1 MKKETITICG
11 KEVDMLY
18 CAAAETGYEKL
29 SGKSS
34 EVFVPKRAMRENQ
47 PLNDSDGNPI
57 YNAPEATLD
66 DYIKLAV
73 SAIIAAY
80 AKDGKEAPITTE
92 EILYDAGPN
101 DITTIVATVA
111 RLRSEWYTIPAA
123 LQSDDSSEES
133 VSPKNA

>member
-1 MKKETITICG
+1 
-11 KEVDMLY
+11 MLY

-34 EVFVPKRAMRENQ
+34 EVFIPQRAMSGDQ
-47 PLNDSDGNPI
+47 PVNDSDGNPI
-57 YNAPEATLD
+57 YNVPKATLD

-92 EILYDAGPN
+92 DIMYDAGPN
-101 DITTIVATVA
+101 DITTLVATVA
-111 RLRSEWYTIPAA
+111 RLRSEWYTVP
-123 LQSDDSSEES
+123 S
-133 VSPKNA
+133 VLRGDEAGDEGVPPKNA

>member
-1 MKKETITICG
+1 MKKETIKICG
-11 KEVDMLY
+11 KKVDMLY

-34 EVFVPKRAMRENQ
+34 EVFIPKRAMSDNQ
-47 PLNDSDGNPI
+47 PVNDSNGNPI

-80 AKDGKEAPITTE
+80 AREGKDAPITTKD
-92 EILYDAGPN
+92 ILYDAPPN
-101 DITTIVATVA
+101 DVTTIVATVA
-111 RLRSEWYTIPAA
+111 RLRNEWYTMPAA
-123 LQSDDSSEES
+123 LQNDEISED
-133 VSPKNA
+133 VAPKNA

>member
-1 MKKETITICG
+1 MKKETIKICG

-34 EVFVPKRAMRENQ
+34 EVFIPKRAMSGDQ
-47 PLNDSDGNPI
+47 PVNDSDGNPI

-92 EILYDAGPN
+92 DILYDAGPN
-101 DITTIVATVA
+101 DITTLVATVA
-111 RLRSEWYTIPAA
+111 RMRSEWYTVPSA
-123 LQSDDSSEES
+123 LQGDEADDEGF
-133 VSPKNA
+133 SPKNA

>member
-1 MKKETITICG
+1 MKKETIKIFG

-34 EVFVPKRAMRENQ
+34 EVFIPKRAMSDNQ
-47 PLNDSDGNPI
+47 PVNDSDGNPI

-80 AKDGKEAPITTE
+80 AKDGKDAPITTE

-101 DITTIVATVA
+101 EIITLVATVA
-111 RLRSEWYTIPAA
+111 RMRNEWYTIPAA
-123 LQSDDSSEES
+123 LQNDEISEDVAS
-133 VSPKNA
+133 KNA

>member
-1 MKKETITICG
+1 MMKETITICG
-11 KEVDMLY
+11 REVDMLY

-34 EVFVPKRAMRENQ
+34 EVFIPKRAMSGDQ
-47 PLNDSDGNPI
+47 PVNDSDGNPI

-80 AKDGKEAPITTE
+80 AKDGKDAPITTE
-92 EILYDAGPN
+92 EILYDAGPT

-111 RLRSEWYTIPAA
+111 RLRTEWYSIPSA
-123 LQSDDSSEES
+123 LQSDEVSEEE
-133 VSPKNA
+133 SPKNA

>member
-1 MKKETITICG
+1 MKKETIKIFG

-18 CAAAETGYEKL
+18 CAAAEIGYEKL

-34 EVFVPKRAMRENQ
+34 EVFIPKRAMSGDH
-47 PLNDSDGNPI
+47 PVNDSDGNPI

-80 AKDGKEAPITTE
+80 AREGKDAPITTKD
-92 EILYDAGPN
+92 ILYDAPPN
-101 DITTIVATVA
+101 DVTTIVATVA
-111 RLRSEWYTIPAA
+111 RLRNEWYTMPAA
-123 LQSDDSSEES
+123 LQNDEISEDV
-133 VSPKNA
+133 VSKNA

>member
-1 MKKETITICG
+1 MKKETIKICG

-34 EVFVPKRAMRENQ
+34 EVFIPKRAMSGNQ
-47 PLNDSDGNPI
+47 PVNDSDGNPI

-80 AKDGKEAPITTE
+80 AREGKDAPITTKD
-92 EILYDAGPN
+92 ILYDATAY
-101 DITTIVATVA
+101 DVTTIVATVS
-111 RLRSEWYTIPAA
+111 RLRNEWYTMPAA
-123 LQSDDSSEES
+123 LQNDEISEDVSS
-133 VSPKNA
+133 KNA

>member
-11 KEVDMLY
+11 KKVDMLY

-34 EVFVPKRAMRENQ
+34 EVFIPKRAMSGDQ
-47 PLNDSDGNPI
+47 PVNDSDGNPI
-57 YNAPEATLD
+57 YNAPEALLD

-80 AKDGKEAPITTE
+80 AKDGKDAPITTE

-101 DITTIVATVA
+101 DITTLVATVA
-111 RLRSEWYTIPAA
+111 RLRNEWYTIPAA
-123 LQSDDSSEES
+123 LQNDEISED
-133 VSPKNA
+133 VALKNA

>member
-11 KEVDMLY
+11 REVDMLY

-29 SGKSS
+29 SGMSS
-34 EVFVPKRAMRENQ
+34 EVFIPKRAMSGDQ
-47 PLNDSDGNPI
+47 PVNDSDGNPI

-80 AKDGKEAPITTE
+80 AKDGKDAPITTE
-92 EILYDAGPN
+92 EILYDAGPT

-111 RLRSEWYTIPAA
+111 RLRTEWYSIPSA
-123 LQSDDSSEES
+123 LQSDEVSEE
-133 VSPKNA
+133 SPKNA

>member
-1 MKKETITICG
+1 MKKETIKIFG

-34 EVFVPKRAMRENQ
+34 EVFIPKRAMSGDQ
-47 PLNDSDGNPI
+47 PVNDSDGNPI
-57 YNAPEATLD
+57 YNAPEAMLD

-80 AKDGKEAPITTE
+80 AREGKDAPITTKD
-92 EILYDAGPN
+92 ILYDAPPN
-101 DITTIVATVA
+101 DVTTIVSTVA
-111 RLRSEWYTIPAA
+111 RLRNEWYTMPAA
-123 LQSDDSSEES
+123 LQNDEISEDVAS
-133 VSPKNA
+133 KNA

>member
-1 MKKETITICG
+1 MKKETFKIFG
-11 KEVDMLY
+11 KKVDMLY

-34 EVFVPKRAMRENQ
+34 EVFIPKRAMSGDQ
-47 PLNDSDGNPI
+47 PVNDSDGNPI

-80 AKDGKEAPITTE
+80 AREGKDAPITAKD
-92 EILYDAGPN
+92 ILYDAPPN
-101 DITTIVATVA
+101 DVTTIVATVA
-111 RLRSEWYTIPAA
+111 RLRNEWYTMPAA
-123 LQSDDSSEES
+123 LQNDEISED
-133 VSPKNA
+133 VAPKNA

>member
-1 MKKETITICG
+1 MKKETIKICG

-34 EVFVPKRAMRENQ
+34 EVFIPKRAMSGDQ
-47 PLNDSDGNPI
+47 PVNDSDGNPI

-80 AKDGKEAPITTE
+80 AREGKDAPITTKD
-92 EILYDAGPN
+92 ILYDAPPN
-101 DITTIVATVA
+101 DVTTIVATVA
-111 RLRSEWYTIPAA
+111 RLRNEWYTMPSA
-123 LQSDDSSEES
+123 LQNDEISEDVAS
-133 VSPKNA
+133 KNA

>member
-1 MKKETITICG
+1 MKKATIKICG
-11 KEVDMLY
+11 KEVYMLY

-34 EVFVPKRAMRENQ
+34 EVFIPQRAMSGDQ
-47 PLNDSDGNPI
+47 PVNDSDGNPI
-57 YNAPEATLD
+57 YNVPKATLD

-92 EILYDAGPN
+92 DIMYDAGPN
-101 DITTIVATVA
+101 DITTLVATVA
-111 RLRSEWYTIPAA
+111 RLRSEWYTVP
-123 LQSDDSSEES
+123 S
-133 VSPKNA
+133 VLRGDEAGDEGVPPKNA

>member
-1 MKKETITICG
+1 MKKKTIKICG

-34 EVFVPKRAMRENQ
+34 EVFIPKRAMSGDQ
-47 PLNDSDGNPI
+47 PVNDSDGNPI

-80 AKDGKEAPITTE
+80 AKDGKDAPITTAN
-92 EILYDAGPN
+92 ILYDAGPN
-101 DITTIVATVA
+101 DITTLVATVA
-111 RLRSEWYTIPAA
+111 RMRNEWYTIPAA
-123 LQSDDSSEES
+123 LQNDEISEDVAS
-133 VSPKNA
+133 KNA